1 MTRTF
6 SKIFGLGGMR
16 IGWAYAPPA
25 VIDVLNRVR
34 APFNVSIAA
43 QAAAIAA
50 LAEPGWVEKGRA
62 HNAEY
67 RPKLAAGLQA
77 AGIKVWPS
85 EGNFVL
91 ADFAVPERAKA
102 ADEFLRA
109 RGVIARPVGGY
120 GLPQCLRITVGTA
133 EEVGIV
139 IDTLSAFMRSLMPE
153 PLFKRLALIGIG
165 LIGSS
170 VARIARERG
179 DLAGEIVVNARTA
192 KTLDRVRELGF
203 ADRVEADAARAVEGA
218 DCVMLCAPVGAFAD
232 IAAAIAPHLAA
243 GAILTDVGSTKQ
255 SVIRDVG
262 PLVPAG
268 VHFVPAH
275 PVAGTEYSGP
285 DSGFT
290 TLFEGRWALLTPPPG
305 ADEAAV
311 AKIEE
316 LWRRCGSMVQRMEPG
331 HHDRVLAI
339 VSHLPHLIAFTI
351 CGTADDL
358 ADESRQEVVRFAASG
373 FRDFTRIAASDPVMW
388 RDIFLNNREAL
399 LEMLARFMEDA
410 QAMSR
415 AVRWGDAA
423 YIEDKVERGR
433 KIRRS
438 LIEVKQA

>member
-1 MTRTF
+1 MN
-6 SKIFGLGGMR
+6 GQ
-16 IGWAYAPPA
+16 PA
-25 VIDVLNRVR
+25 
-34 APFNVSIAA
+34 
-43 QAAAIAA
+43 
-50 LAEPGWVEKGRA
+50 
-62 HNAEY
+62 
-67 RPKLAAGLQA
+67 
-77 AGIKVWPS
+77 
-85 EGNFVL
+85 
-91 ADFAVPERAKA
+91 
-102 ADEFLRA
+102 
-109 RGVIARPVGGY
+109 
-120 GLPQCLRITVGTA
+120 
-133 EEVGIV
+133 
-139 IDTLSAFMRSLMPE
+139 PE
-153 PLFKRLALIGIG
+153 PIFHRLALLGIG

-170 VARIARERG
+170 VARINREG
-179 DLAGEIVVNARTA
+179 GHLAAEIVANARTQR
-192 KTLDRVRELGF
+192 TLDRVTELGI
-203 ADRVEADAARAVEGA
+203 ADRVELDPARAVEGA
-218 DCVMLCAPVGAFAD
+218 DCVMLCAPVGAYAELAD
-232 IAAAIAPHLAA
+232 AISPHLSP

-275 PVAGTEYSGP
+275 PLAGTEYSGP

-290 TLFEGRWALLTPPPG
+290 TLFENRWCLLTPAPGTDPG
-305 ADEAAV
+305 AVDRV
-311 AKIEE
+311 AE
-316 LWRRCGSMVQRMEPG
+316 LWRRCGAMIETMDPA

-358 ADESRQEVVRFAASG
+358 EDESRREVLQFAASG

-433 KIRRS
+433 KIRKS
-438 LIEVKQA
+438 LIELKQA

>member
-1 MTRTF
+1 V
-6 SKIFGLGGMR
+6 
-16 IGWAYAPPA
+16 A
-25 VIDVLNRVR
+25 
-34 APFNVSIAA
+34 
-43 QAAAIAA
+43 
-50 LAEPGWVEKGRA
+50 
-62 HNAEY
+62 
-67 RPKLAAGLQA
+67 
-77 AGIKVWPS
+77 
-85 EGNFVL
+85 
-91 ADFAVPERAKA
+91 
-102 ADEFLRA
+102 
-109 RGVIARPVGGY
+109 
-120 GLPQCLRITVGTA
+120 
-133 EEVGIV
+133 
-139 IDTLSAFMRSLMPE
+139 E
-153 PLFKRLALIGIG
+153 PLFQRLTLIGIG

-179 DLAGEIVVNARTA
+179 DIAGEIVVNARTA
-192 KTLDRVRELGF
+192 KTLDRVRELGI
-203 ADRVEADAARAVEGA
+203 ADRVEANAARAVEGA
-218 DCVMLCAPVGAFAD
+218 DCIMLCAPVGAFAD
-232 IAAAIAPHLAA
+232 IASTIAPHLAA

-290 TLFEGRWALLTPPPG
+290 TLFQGRWALVTPVPG
-305 ADEAAV
+305 TDDAAV
-311 AKIEE
+311 SKVEE
-316 LWRRCGSMVQRMEPG
+316 LWQRCGSMVQRMEPG

-358 ADESRQEVVRFAASG
+358 EGETRKEVLQFAASG

-423 YIEDKVERGR
+423 YIEELVERGR

-438 LIEVKQA
+438 LIELKQA